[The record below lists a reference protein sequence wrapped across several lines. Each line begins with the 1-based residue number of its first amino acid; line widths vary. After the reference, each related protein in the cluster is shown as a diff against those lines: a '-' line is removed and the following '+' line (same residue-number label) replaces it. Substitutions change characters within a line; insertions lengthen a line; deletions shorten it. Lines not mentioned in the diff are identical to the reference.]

1 MEEVRRGSREGG
13 SSGRGG
19 EGGDQKGGE
28 EELERRDGKECIEG
42 EGIKIE

>member
-1 MEEVRRGSREGG
+1 LEEVRRGSREGG

-28 EELERRDGKECIEG
+28 EELRKGEGKERR
-42 EGIKIE
+42 